1 MVLDLDKAEG
11 SSAIVLDTNRRHPP
25 KQVEATS
32 GSKCS
37 SSNRERPVLL
47 RTPLTGRARHALSA
61 PDAAARPNPTLIL
74 GVILAT
80 YLMIILDATVVI
92 TALPSI
98 AERLDFSPATL
109 SWVQSAY
116 ALTFGGLLLLG
127 ARMGDILGRRRTFV
141 AGIALFTVA
150 SLLGGLAQT
159 QAWLLGARALQG
171 VGAAIAAP
179 SSLALLTTNFREGPE
194 RMRALAAYG
203 AVAGGGGSVGLVL
216 GGMLTDWISWRWGL
230 WINVPVGIVLIWLAP
245 RVLAETERR
254 PGRFDLPGAAASTAG
269 MTALVYGFVHAAEAG
284 WGDPVTVASFALGV
298 ALLATFVAVERRA
311 VQPVTPL
318 RLFATRQRAGAYLA
332 RMLLVGGMFSMFF
345 FLSQYLQ
352 GVRGFSPLQAGLGF
366 LPMTAVMFSTV
377 RFVPRMSARWGDA
390 RLLVG
395 GVSVALVGMAW
406 LSRLDVG
413 TPFFP
418 DIVLPLVLLGLGMG
432 SALAPLTGA
441 ALAGVEPGDAGAASG
456 VVNAAQQ
463 LGVSLGLS
471 VLVTVAAGA
480 GGASAG
486 PAPGLQLAPAAQI
499 DLANAVSAALTGS
512 VVLLALGLAVI
523 VAAVG
528 RFRRATPAPVLEVAR

>member
-1 MVLDLDKAEG
+1 M
-11 SSAIVLDTNRRHPP
+11 
-25 KQVEATS
+25 
-32 GSKCS
+32 
-37 SSNRERPVLL
+37 L
-47 RTPLTGRARHALSA
+47 RTPFMGRARHALSA
-61 PDAAARPNPTLIL
+61 SDAAARPNPNLIL

-98 AERLDFSPATL
+98 ADRLDFSPAAL

-141 AGIALFTVA
+141 AGIALFTAA

-480 GGASAG
+480 GAAGAG
-486 PAPGLQLAPAAQI
+486 PAPGLRLDPAAQI

-512 VVLLALGLAVI
+512 VVLLALGLAVV

>member
-1 MVLDLDKAEG
+1 MPDR
-11 SSAIVLDTNRRHPP
+11 NRRHPP
-25 KQVEATS
+25 KQVEASS

-47 RTPLTGRARHALSA
+47 RTLFSGRARRALPG
-61 PDAAARPNPTLIL
+61 PDAPARPNPNLVL

-98 AERLDFSPATL
+98 ATHLDFSPAAL

-141 AGIALFTVA
+141 AGIALFTLA
-150 SLLGGLAQT
+150 SFLGGLAQT
-159 QAWLLGARALQG
+159 QAWLLSARALQG
-171 VGAAIAAP
+171 VGAAVAAP
-179 SSLALLTTNFREGPE
+179 SSLALLTTSFREGPE

-230 WINVPVGIVLIWLAP
+230 WINVPVGLALMWLAP

-269 MTALVYGFVHAAEAG
+269 MSALVYGFVRAAESG
-284 WGDPVTVASFALGV
+284 WGDPLTVASFVAGV
-298 ALLATFVAVERRA
+298 ALLAIFIAVERRA
-311 VQPVTPL
+311 AQPVTPL
-318 RLFATRQRAGAYLA
+318 RLFTSRSRAGAYLA

-377 RFVPRMSARWGDA
+377 RFVPRLSARWGDA
-390 RLLVG
+390 RLLVT
-395 GVSVALVGMAW
+395 GVAVALVGMGW
-406 LSRLDVG
+406 LSRLDAG

-432 SALAPLTGA
+432 AALAPLTGA
-441 ALAGVEPGDAGAASG
+441 ALAGVAADDAGAASG

-463 LGVSLGLS
+463 LGASLGLS
-471 VLVTVAAGA
+471 ILVTVAAGA
-480 GGASAG
+480 SGATAHGTSAS
-486 PAPGLQLAPAAQI
+486 GLDLDGAARVQLAH
-499 DLANAVSAALTGS
+499 AVSAALTGS
-512 VVLLALGLAVI
+512 TVLLALGLAV
-523 VAAVG
+523 VAVAVG
-528 RFRRATPAPVLEVAR
+528 RFRRPTATPVLEVAR